1 MILFLLAIISKPASA
16 QTGALFIDNTANPCG
31 VYVKMYAI
39 ESAYSTLCDIQANQF
54 YVAAYSSTGWN
65 SYNIFQNVGCS
76 PCLPTG
82 PDWDNITPGSI
93 SSSSTSFQWTD
104 ATFQFDC
111 SSLPPGCSN
120 GGGAINDGY
129 FSSGGCHG
137 TSTTWSGGCRNAAWH
152 PGIGSAMQNVSINFW

>member
-1 MILFLLAIISKPASA
+1 MSKPVSA
-16 QTGALFIDNTANPCG
+16 QSGALFIDNTANPCG
-31 VYVKMYAI
+31 VYVKMFAI
-39 ESAYSTLCDIQANQF
+39 ESSYPTPCDIQANQF
-54 YVAAYSSTGWN
+54 YVAAYSSIGWN

-82 PDWDNITPGSI
+82 PDWDNITPGSV

-120 GGGAINDGY
+120 GGGSINDLSITIPCVG
-129 FSSGGCHG
+129 SGP
-137 TSTTWSGGCRNAAWH
+137 TWSGGCRNAAWH
-152 PGIGSAMQNVSINFW
+152 PGSGGSPMSNITINFW